1 MADRARE
8 AANVTTREMGTLS
21 NSSAESQQMR
31 RGMELI
37 RKIDDKTLQA
47 LGMSNSGGKMK
58 RVIPVVS
65 LLAFSVTVSAL
76 SIHPAVGADLSKF
89 MPSSG
94 AGIVNIDQREAQIE
108 RRIKDAVGAGRL
120 TRAESQ
126 TFLDDLD
133 KISDN
138 EASFRASSDS
148 LSTWETLKLVFQL
161 DTLSRRLEQ
170 SLRDRT
176 ISSADL
182 TPRIS
187 EIESR
192 LSDAQSS
199 KRLTDQ
205 EATEFSY
212 ELNRVKLQKD
222 SYNADGIISDTEA
235 LKLSLALDTLSSR
248 MESTMHDRQ
257 YQMPNID
264 KLQAELNKRIGE
276 GISSGKIDAKESD
289 ELKQEFQRIATKEA
303 KLKRFG
309 RPLTSVETLEL
320 ALDLESLSQ
329 KIDKFSTTT
338 TAASPD
344 FVKRKAH
351 VEARAARGVVSGK
364 LTLAEAYQVKE
375 QLAQLDVDEKE
386 WSKSDGNLSASEQKS
401 LALNLEKIATGLER
415 RLADTSKSWPGINE
429 KLEIFN
435 TRITAARS
443 KGRLTEQEAASLNED
458 WKRIASKWNNYL
470 TDEDGVYPLEPTLA
484 VAASLEQLGQKLSVS
499 LHDRS
504 VEIPQ
509 LEALRSRVDDR
520 ISAGLLNAKL
530 TIADGRKYID
540 ELTNVTAKMKD
551 SQSSS
556 TGINDRDRLL
566 IAVEFQQLLAKVER
580 SIKDTVPGINST
592 DLKEQLEDQ
601 INEGAASGKLT
612 DEETKYLKKSLA
624 EAKKLES
631 KPSGVRL
638 NAQEALTFL
647 QWLRDLQTSVKRELQ
662 DSEIATT
669 DLGRRM
675 NELQVR
681 IATGVTTGK
690 LTPAEATDLRKELT
704 RIKGIERDY
713 NADGGVS
720 RGESVTLSYLL
731 ETLGA
736 RVEASMSDSH
746 VSLPNISRM
755 QEDIDRKLA
764 NAVVGGTINLTEVDQ
779 FTAKLEDISRLEL
792 SFRYSGDGLSFA
804 ESATL
809 KGELDKL
816 NATIDASL
824 SGGKHRWTGLDEGI
838 QKTSQRIDEG
848 AASKKIPPDAAAT
861 LRTELGRIQRAKV
874 AFAHSQGGYDLEE
887 TESLVKDLDRLN
899 AEVDLRLKGQ
909 SFAWGDIE
917 RRQQNVEQ
925 LIRNAIKSGK
935 LNSEEAKDVQIE
947 LDRIKRAKA
956 AFTMSDGD
964 LNYFERVSLAGALD
978 KLDDMMRRK
987 TR

>member
-1 MADRARE
+1 
-8 AANVTTREMGTLS
+8 
-21 NSSAESQQMR
+21 
-31 RGMELI
+31 ME
-37 RKIDDKTLQA
+37 
-47 LGMSNSGGKMK
+47 
-58 RVIPVVS
+58 RVKPIVS
-65 LLAFSVTVSAL
+65 LLALSVTVSAL
-76 SIHPAVGADLSKF
+76 SISPVVAADLSKF

-94 AGIVNIDQREAQIE
+94 TGIVNIDQREAQLE
-108 RRIKDAVGAGRL
+108 RRIKDAVSAGRL
-120 TRAESQ
+120 TRAEAQ

-138 EASFRASSDS
+138 EATFRASSDN
-148 LSTWETLKLVFQL
+148 LSTWESLKLVFQL

-176 ISSADL
+176 VSGADL
-182 TPRIS
+182 DSRIS

-192 LSDAQSS
+192 LSDARAS
-199 KRLTDQ
+199 KRLTEQ

-212 ELNRVKLQKD
+212 ELNRIKLRKD
-222 SYNADGIISDTEA
+222 SYNSDGIINDTESLNLA
-235 LKLSLALDTLSSR
+235 LALDTMSSR

-264 KLQAELNKRIGE
+264 KLQADLDKRISE
-276 GISSGKIDAKESD
+276 GIASGKIDAKEAD
-289 ELKQEFQRIATKEA
+289 ELRQEFQRIASREA

-320 ALDLESLSQ
+320 ALDLETLSQ
-329 KIDKFSTTT
+329 TIDKFSTTT
-338 TAASPD
+338 TVASPD
-344 FVKRKAH
+344 FVKRKAR
-351 VEARAARGVVSGK
+351 VEARAARGVVAGK

-375 QLAQLDVDEKE
+375 QLAQLAIDEKE

-401 LALNLEKIATGLER
+401 LALNLEKIAAGLER
-415 RLADTSKSWPGINE
+415 RLADTTKSWPGINE
-429 KLEIFN
+429 KLETLN
-435 TRITAARS
+435 NRITAARS
-443 KGRLTEQEAASLNED
+443 KGRLTETEANALLED
-458 WKRIASKWNNYL
+458 WKRIAGKWNTYL

-509 LEALRSRVDDR
+509 LSTLRNSVDDR
-520 ISAGLLNAKL
+520 IATGLLNAKL
-530 TIADGRKYID
+530 SVSDGRKYID
-540 ELTNVTAKMKD
+540 ELNAISSKMKS
-551 SQSSS
+551 SQSSTTNLS
-556 TGINDRDRLL
+556 DRDRLL
-566 IAVEFQQLLAKVER
+566 IAVELQQLMAKVER
-580 SIKDTVPGINST
+580 SIKDTVPGTNT
-592 DLKEQLEDQ
+592 TELKTQLSDQ

-612 DEETKYLKKSLA
+612 EEETAYLKKSLA
-624 EAKKLES
+624 AAKEMES
-631 KPSGVRL
+631 KPSGDRL

-647 QWLRDLQTSVKRELQ
+647 QWLRDLQTSIKRELQ

-681 IATGVTTGK
+681 ISTGVTTGK
-690 LTPAEATDLRKELT
+690 LTTAEAADLRKELA

-736 RVEASMSDSH
+736 RIESSMSDSH

-764 NAVVGGTINLTEVDQ
+764 NAVVDGTINLTEVDQ
-779 FTAKLEDISRLEL
+779 FTARLEDISRLEL

-804 ESATL
+804 ESVTL

-816 NATIDASL
+816 NASIDASL
-824 SGGKHRWTGLDEGI
+824 SSGKYKWTGLDEGI
-838 QKTSQRIDEG
+838 QKTSQRIEAG
-848 AASKKIPPDAAAT
+848 AASKKIPPDAVVVMK
-861 LRTELGRIQRAKV
+861 TELGRIQKAKV

-899 AEVDLRLKGQ
+899 AEVDLRMKGQ

-917 RRQQNVEQ
+917 KRQQNVEQ
-925 LIRNAIKSGK
+925 LIRVAIKSGK
-935 LNSEEAKDVQIE
+935 LNTVEAKDMQDQLE
-947 LDRIKRAKA
+947 RIKRAKA

-964 LNYFERVSLAGALD
+964 LNYFERVSLANALD
-978 KLDDMMRRK
+978 KLDDMMKRK